1 MSEVSESKP
10 IDSEQ
15 IEPLIAQKKTWDQ
28 KQLLESV
35 LKRYFHLYGEIGGSR
50 WPIWKADSK
59 NEKDIHDS
67 VESANDY
74 LKKLGWM
81 IKLDFGEPWIIQ
93 VLPLPERQFPS
104 KKSLIAVWSLTTIS
118 LTLAGMYWMKGSIPE
133 GGWFHDSILLDALIG
148 YVFPVVSVMLI
159 ATFVQKKWAEK
170 RGVRVGHLL
179 PLPEPTI
186 ALFSLGFLSKSY
198 LIWPFGLLLI
208 PSLPRMDARPWKNRD
223 SLGWVALSVPIIFV
237 SFGTFLWLVGLFL
250 TPDFVNITSKQ
261 YVSDAP
267 LLVNLISVLTFDD
280 LSVKL
285 LWAHPFTKAGT
296 LLSFYGWI
304 SLLPIPTFP
313 GGRVLVARVGLKD
326 ARNSSN
332 QFFLFMI
339 ILVFAWMFDAFE
351 GFTIW
356 LPILGVIIPLLLF
369 MGSDKRIP
377 IVLDEPKGIEPNS
390 VSKMGLVLFL
400 VFMVSLPSQTPFA
413 MDDDWKDSIEYDF
426 ESELLVFDYDGTWTG
441 ELEIEIINPSS
452 IKQYWALDLAR
463 INDIVSDNWN
473 VTWNCSDDASDS
485 IDGLGCGDEILP
497 RMKTSV
503 ILNLTWSND
512 NFSPISEELYL
523 LTYID
528 SEPSWDK
535 IRVSPDLDAYP
546 TSNWMLIES
555 NGEIKRCIDIN
566 VDSQNNV
573 NVSFPQS
580 LQSIDFQTRMYWIE
594 GFQGLNASISPES
607 EQLCIKGQDLIIL
620 MRSNVLNIVEID
632 NHTFLPMQP
641 LLPNRAIIPS
651 EGWNIT
657 SSNLTDWGLL
667 INTGDILS
675 LDSDYCELNPKVS
688 TPAKPSAINETWI
701 WDMEYRGIAQ
711 IPTLRENSS
720 MILKMPEAGTLTI
733 CSESLHPVPEYN
745 ISIERG
751 PELIISRE
759 GVSHRI
765 WTNVWAAAANGT
777 LLHPEMANFEIFNPS
792 NNSIPVNIVQT
803 TLGNDTQEWTVIDS
817 TSSLNSGIS
826 NFQFSPSNST
836 FSTMRLDHKDGQVYI
851 YLGSYM

>member
-1 MSEVSESKP
+1 MSEANGSKT

-15 IEPLIAQKKTWDQ
+15 IEPLIAQKKPWDQ

-59 NEKDIHDS
+59 DEKDIHDS
-67 VESANDY
+67 VESANNY

-81 IKLDFGEPWIIQ
+81 IKLEFGEPWILQ

-104 KKSLIAVWSLTTIS
+104 KKSLIAMWSLTAIS
-118 LTLAGMYWMKGSIPE
+118 LSLAGMYWIDGSIPE
-133 GGWFHDSILLDALIG
+133 GGWFQNSLFLDALIG
-148 YVFPVVSVMLI
+148 YVLPVMSVMLI
-159 ATFVQKKWAEK
+159 ATFVQKKWAERK
-170 RGVRVGHLL
+170 GVRVGHLL

-208 PSLPRMDARPWKNRD
+208 PSLPRMDARPWKNRE

-250 TPDFVNITSKQ
+250 TPEFVEITSKQ

-267 LLVNLISVLTFDD
+267 LLVNLISVITYDD
-280 LSVKL
+280 ISVRL

-296 LLSFYGWI
+296 LLCFYGWI

-313 GGRVLVARVGLKD
+313 GGRVLVARVGLND
-326 ARNSSN
+326 ARNPSN

-339 ILVFAWMFDAFE
+339 ILVFAWMFEAFD

-400 VFMVSLPSQTPFA
+400 VFMISLPSQTPFA
-413 MDDDWKDSIEYDF
+413 MDDDWDDSIEYDF
-426 ESELLVFDYDGTWTG
+426 ENQFSVFEFNGTWAG

-452 IKQYWALDLAR
+452 IKQYWSLDLAR
-463 INDIVSDNWN
+463 VNEIVSDNWDIN
-473 VTWNCSDDASDS
+473 WDCSDDDSPS

-497 RMKTSV
+497 GMKTSV
-503 ILNLTWSND
+503 ILNMTWNSEI
-512 NFSPISEELYL
+512 FSPISEEIYL
-523 LTYID
+523 ITYVD
-528 SEPSWDK
+528 NEPSWDT
-535 IRVSPDLDAYP
+535 IRVHPDLVAYP
-546 TSNWMLIES
+546 SSDWQLIES
-555 NGEIKRCIDIN
+555 NGEVKRCLEIN
-566 VDSQNNV
+566 IDSQENI
-573 NVSFPQS
+573 NVSFPLS
-580 LQSIDFQTRMYWIE
+580 SQSIDFQTRMYWIE
-594 GFQGLNASISPES
+594 GFQGLDASISPES
-607 EQLCIKGQDLIIL
+607 DQLCIKGQDLIVL
-620 MRSNVLNIVEID
+620 MRSNVLNIVMID
-632 NHTFLPMQP
+632 NNTFLPMQP

-651 EGWNIT
+651 EGWNVD
-657 SSNLTDWGLL
+657 SSNLTDWGLV
-667 INTGDILS
+667 ISPGNILS
-675 LDSDYCELNPKVS
+675 LDTQYCELEPKVS
-688 TPAKPSAINETWI
+688 TPAKPSSINESWI

-711 IPTLRENSS
+711 IPTLKENTSLV
-720 MILKMPEAGTLTI
+720 LKVPDKGSLTI
-733 CSESLHPVPEYN
+733 CSESLYPIPEYN
-745 ISIERG
+745 ISVERG

-759 GVSHRI
+759 GASHRI
-765 WTNVWAAAANGT
+765 WTSVWAAAMNGT
-777 LLHPEMANFEIFNPS
+777 LLHPEMSDFEIYNPS
-792 NNSIPVNIVQT
+792 NNSIPVNIVQI
-803 TLGNDTQEWTVIDS
+803 TLGNDTQEWSIIDS
-817 TSSLNSGIS
+817 TPNLNPGIN
-826 NFQFSPSNST
+826 NFEFSPSNST
-836 FSTMRLDHKDGQVYI
+836 FSTMRLDHQDGQVYI